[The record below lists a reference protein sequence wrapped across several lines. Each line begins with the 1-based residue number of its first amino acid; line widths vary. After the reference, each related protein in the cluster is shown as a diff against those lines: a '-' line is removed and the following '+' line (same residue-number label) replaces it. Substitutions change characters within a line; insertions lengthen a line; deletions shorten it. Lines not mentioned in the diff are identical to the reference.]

1 MRYGVTIDDFMKM
14 NRINIFDLVF
24 SKMDDNLFDI
34 VNMLVELISIRSGS
48 FKFRSDYMTLCD
60 AKSMIDWL
68 SAM

>member
-34 VNMLVELISIRSGS
+34 VNILVELISIRSGS
-48 FKFRSDYMTLCD
+48 FKLSSAIWHFAMQTL
-60 AKSMIDWL
+60 W
-68 SAM
+68 